1 MLLFTPLTYVCTIV
15 HNNITSKSQKLKQI
29 HTITFITLEITHQ
42 NYRKKRNNGKK
53 VI

>member
-15 HNNITSKSQKLKQI
+15 HNNITSTSQQLKQI
-29 HTITFITLEITHQ
+29 HKITFIILEITQQ

-53 VI
+53 FI